1 MFKALCS
8 TTWVWYLHSN
18 AHDYEL
24 ILISQQ
30 TTLSKVFCS
39 NLAHLSLVFF
49 WFTGMHLH
57 GAYFSSYHCW
67 LKDPKYSFPSAQ
79 SIWYFIG
86 QDILNTKIG
95 IYFQGVHIT
104 SGLFQLWR
112 SEGIITNL
120 ALKDACCVSLIATIL
135 SLLGSSLHLHLIW
148 LEISLYKKSKSF
160 SIHHSISLFGL
171 GSISFSRHQIH
182 ISAPIHRLLL
192 SGLDPMSMPCA
203 QELLNLSKSSLHTAS
218 ALEFDVILLPQGI
231 ITFHT
236 HLCGSITLLRTNALY
251 ATTLTSNSSILGSSG
266 KLLTNGSVLL
276 GQVITHHLYL
286 GVVCLSSSVLG
297 FRLRF
302 YFTYTSAS
310 YMQLLSWNAQLSMN
324 LAIAGS

>member
-231 ITFHT
+231 ISIS
-236 HLCGSITLLRTNALY
+236 GSITEY

>member
-120 ALKDACCVSLIATIL
+120 ALKDACSVSLIATIL
-135 SLLGSSLHLHLIW
+135 SLMGSSLHLHLIW

-203 QELLNLSKSSLHTAS
+203 QELLNLSKSSLS

-231 ITFHT
+231 VILT
-236 HLCGSITLLRTNALY
+236 
-251 ATTLTSNSSILGSSG
+251 TSNSSILGSSG

-302 YFTYTSAS
+302 YTSAS

>member
-1 MFKALCS
+1 MFKAICS

-18 AHDYEL
+18 AHDYALEK
-24 ILISQQ
+24 LISQQ

-57 GAYFSSYHCW
+57 GAYLSTYQCW
-67 LKDPKYSFPSAQ
+67 LKDPKHSLPSAQ
-79 SIWYFIG
+79 SIWSFIG

-120 ALKDACCVSLIATIL
+120 ALKDACSVSLIATIL
-135 SLLGSSLHLHLIW
+135 SLMGSSLHLHLIW

-160 SIHHSISLFGL
+160 SIHHFCSLFGL
-171 GSISFSRHQIH
+171 GSISLSRHQIH
-182 ISAPIHRLLL
+182 ISVPIHRLLL
-192 SGLDPMSMPCA
+192 SGIDPMSMPCP
-203 QELLNLSKSSLHTAS
+203 QELLNLSKSSR
-218 ALEFDVILLPQGI
+218 FDVILLPQGRI
-231 ITFHT
+231 
-236 HLCGSITLLRTNALY
+236 
-251 ATTLTSNSSILGSSG
+251 SSLLGSSG

-276 GQVITHHLYL
+276 GQVITHHLYV
-286 GVVCLSSSVLG
+286 GVTCLSSSVLG
-297 FRLRF
+297 FRLR
-302 YFTYTSAS
+302 YTFSLATI
-310 YMQLLSWNAQLSMN
+310 LSWNAQLSMN

>member
-1 MFKALCS
+1 
-8 TTWVWYLHSN
+8 
-18 AHDYEL
+18 
-24 ILISQQ
+24 
-30 TTLSKVFCS
+30 
-39 NLAHLSLVFF
+39 
-49 WFTGMHLH
+49 
-57 GAYFSSYHCW
+57 
-67 LKDPKYSFPSAQ
+67 
-79 SIWYFIG
+79 
-86 QDILNTKIG
+86 
-95 IYFQGVHIT
+95 
-104 SGLFQLWR
+104 
-112 SEGIITNL
+112 
-120 ALKDACCVSLIATIL
+120 
-135 SLLGSSLHLHLIW
+135 
-148 LEISLYKKSKSF
+148 
-160 SIHHSISLFGL
+160 
-171 GSISFSRHQIH
+171 
-182 ISAPIHRLLL
+182 
-192 SGLDPMSMPCA
+192 MSMPCA

-231 ITFHT
+231 ITLH
-236 HLCGSITLLRTNALY
+236 TNALY